1 MLQFYDQIGGG
12 CFSMLENFDNYNLFN
27 LCFSGVVPKVCCKH
41 NNIVYIVKS
50 DKPNEYK
57 CLSEYLA
64 SKIAK
69 VLDIDC
75 QKVSLGYRN
84 DLLSCGIE
92 VFNNG
97 DSLIH
102 HYYDVND
109 SSLNSLD
116 CDVRELPYT
125 LEFIL
130 EVLRTYNSIDV
141 TSEELISNFVTMCL
155 FDCLIGNYDRH
166 WGNWGF
172 LGAKKD
178 YIICPLFDNG
188 SSLYP
193 KISVDEINSTIYDK
207 KEIYKNVYEFP
218 KSQIRRTKK
227 KKYLYKDLM
236 CELLN
241 LGFREEF
248 KSFID
253 KFENNIENINA
264 IFNEEILT
272 SVIPKIRLDF
282 LHYMLMLRFK
292 LLIKEV
298 FTCK

>member
-1 MLQFYDQIGGG
+1 
-12 CFSMLENFDNYNLFN
+12 MLENFDKYDLFN
-27 LCFSGVVPKVCCKH
+27 LHFSGVVRKVCCKYKDTL
-41 NNIVYIVKS
+41 YIIKS
-50 DKPNEYK
+50 DNEGEYK

-64 SKIAK
+64 SRVAQ

-75 QKVSLGYRN
+75 QKVLLGYREG
-84 DLLSCGIE
+84 LFSCGIE

-97 DSLIH
+97 ESIIH

-109 SSLNSLD
+109 SSLNSID

-130 EVLRTYNSIDV
+130 EILRNYNSVNV

-172 LGAKKD
+172 IGDVKN
-178 YIICPLFDNG
+178 YEICPLFDNG

-193 KISVDEINSTIYDK
+193 KMSIEDINSILYNN
-207 KEIYKNVYEFP
+207 KEIYKNIYEFP

-241 LGFREEF
+241 LGYRKEF
-248 KSFID
+248 KEFID
-253 KFENNIENINA
+253 KFENRAEDIKY
-264 IFNEEILT
+264 IFKDETLIKD
-272 SVIPKIRLDF
+272 IPKIRLDF
-282 LHYMLMLRFK
+282 LCHMLVLRFK
-292 LLIKEV
+292 LLIKDV
-298 FTCK
+298 FECK